1 MDTTCLP
8 LRALLLTVSG
18 WVHRE
23 QQRTIDYLVEEN
35 RVLKEQL
42 GTKRLRLTD
51 DQRRR
56 LAAKGKLLGRR
67 LLGQL
72 ATIVAPDTIMRWH
85 RRLIAAKWTYPQ
97 QVKSGAGVMLAIKRL
112 VLRMATENATWG
124 YSRIQGEL
132 EALGHR
138 VGRSTIARILKAEGI
153 QPAPDRP
160 TSWRTFLKSH
170 WGQVA
175 ACDFFTTEVW
185 TARGL
190 VTYYTLFVIDLKT
203 RVVEIAG
210 STPNPNSA
218 WMTQVAR
225 QLTDHVDGVLRGHSF
240 LLCDRDSI
248 FSAHWR
254 AMLKREGVRVVQTP
268 YRAPNANAYA
278 ERFVRSIK
286 YECLRRMM
294 LFGERGLQRALRE
307 YVEHYNEERPHQGV
321 GNRPLLR
328 MREPRPTGVT
338 EVQEMERLG
347 GHSTHLQTVGRMM
360 GQYGHRSISRLD
372 TTDFVLASGHHGYG
386 QLRPKHIGRPVEKL
400 K

>member
-1 MDTTCLP
+1 MLTTCLP

-23 QQRTIDYLVEEN
+23 QQRAIDYLVEEN

-51 DQRRR
+51 TQRRR

-67 LLGQL
+67 LLGKL
-72 ATIVAPDTIMRWH
+72 ATVVTPDTIMRWH

-97 QVKSGAGVMLAIKRL
+97 PAKSSAGVMLAIKRL

-132 EALGHR
+132 EGVGHR

-160 TSWRTFLKSH
+160 TSWRTFLNSH

-175 ACDFFTTEVW
+175 ACDFFTSEVW
-185 TARGL
+185 TAKGL

-203 RVVEIAG
+203 RIVEIAG
-210 STPNPNSA
+210 STPNPDSA

-225 QLTDHVDGVLRGHSF
+225 NLTDTMDGFLRGHRF

-248 FSAHWR
+248 FSARWR
-254 AMLKREGVRVVQTP
+254 TMLKREGVRVVQTP
-268 YRAPNANAYA
+268 HRAPNANAYA

-286 YECLRRMM
+286 SECLRRMM
-294 LFGERGLQRALRE
+294 MFGERGLQRALRE
-307 YVEHYNEERPHQGV
+307 YAEHYNKERPHQGF
-321 GNRPLLR
+321 GNRPLLK
-328 MREPRPTGVT
+328 MREPRPTGAT
-338 EVQEMERLG
+338 EVLAMERLG
-347 GHSTHLQTVGRMM
+347 GL
-360 GQYGHRSISRLD
+360 
-372 TTDFVLASGHHGYG
+372 
-386 QLRPKHIGRPVEKL
+386 LRTYRRWAA
-400 K
+400 

>member
-1 MDTTCLP
+1 MLAELHP

-18 WVHRE
+18 WVTRE
-23 QQRTIDYLVEEN
+23 QQRAIDYLREEN

-42 GTKRLRLTD
+42 GSKRLRLTD

-72 ATIVAPDTIMRWH
+72 ATIVTPDTILRWH

-97 QVKSGAGVMLAIKRL
+97 PAKSRKGVMLTIRRL

-132 EALGHR
+132 EDLGHR
-138 VGRSTIARILKAEGI
+138 VGRSTIARIMKAEGI
-153 QPAPDRP
+153 QPAPERP
-160 TSWRTFLKSH
+160 TAWRTFLNAQ

-185 TARGL
+185 TTRGL

-210 STPNPNSA
+210 CTPNPNTA
-218 WMTQVAR
+218 WMAQVAR
-225 QLTDHVDGVLRGHSF
+225 NLTDPIDGF
-240 LLCDRDSI
+240 LKHHRYLICDRETT

-254 AMLKREGVRVVQTP
+254 SMLKREGVRVVHTP

-278 ERFVRSIK
+278 ERFVRSVK
-286 YECLRRMM
+286 HECLRRMI
-294 LFGERGLQRALRE
+294 LFGERGLRRALRE
-307 YVEHYNEERPHQGV
+307 YVEHYNEERPHQGI
-321 GNRPLLR
+321 GNLIPVPRKR
-328 MREPRPTGVT
+328 QPRPTGAA
-338 EVQEMERLG
+338 EVHSMDRLG
-347 GHSTHLQTVGRMM
+347 GLLRHYR
-360 GQYGHRSISRLD
+360 RS
-372 TTDFVLASGHHGYG
+372 A
-386 QLRPKHIGRPVEKL
+386 
-400 K
+400 

>member
-1 MDTTCLP
+1 MDTTCFP
-8 LRALLLTVSG
+8 LRTLLLTVSG

-23 QQRTIDYLVEEN
+23 QQRAIDYLREEN

-56 LAAKGKLLGRR
+56 LAAKGKRLGRR
-67 LLGQL
+67 LLGRL
-72 ATIVAPDTIMRWH
+72 ATIVTPDTIMRWH

-97 QVKSGAGVMLAIKRL
+97 PTKSCAGVMLAIKRL

-132 EALGHR
+132 EDVGHR

-160 TSWRTFLKSH
+160 TSWRTFLKGH

-185 TARGL
+185 TAKGL

-203 RVVEIAG
+203 RIVEIAG
-210 STPNPNSA
+210 STPNPDEA
-218 WMTQVAR
+218 WMAQVAR
-225 QLTDHVDGVLRGHSF
+225 NLTDTFDGFLRGHRF

-254 AMLKREGVRVVQTP
+254 AMLKREGVQVVQTP

-328 MREPRPTGVT
+328 MRKPRPAGAT
-338 EVQEMERLG
+338 EVLAMERLG
-347 GHSTHLQTVGRMM
+347 GLLRTYR
-360 GQYGHRSISRLD
+360 RS
-372 TTDFVLASGHHGYG
+372 AA
-386 QLRPKHIGRPVEKL
+386 
-400 K
+400 

>member
-23 QQRTIDYLVEEN
+23 QQRAIDYLREEN

-42 GTKRLRLTD
+42 GSKRLRLTD

-72 ATIVAPDTIMRWH
+72 ATIVTPDTIMRWH
-85 RRLIAAKWTYPQ
+85 RRLIAAKWTYPLSA
-97 QVKSGAGVMLAIKRL
+97 KSSAGVMLAIKLL

-132 EALGHR
+132 EVLGHR

-153 QPAPDRP
+153 QPAPERP

-185 TARGL
+185 TPRGL

-203 RVVEIAG
+203 RIVEIAG
-210 STPNPNSA
+210 STPNPNEA
-218 WMTQVAR
+218 WMAQVAR
-225 QLTDHVDGVLRGHSF
+225 NLTDPFDGFLKQHRF

-268 YRAPNANAYA
+268 HRAPNANAYA

-286 YECLRRMM
+286 SECLRRMM

-307 YVEHYNEERPHQGV
+307 YAEHYNRERPHQGV

-328 MREPRPTGVT
+328 MREPRPTGAA
-338 EVQEMERLG
+338 EVLAVERLG
-347 GHSTHLQTVGRMM
+347 GILRHYR
-360 GQYGHRSISRLD
+360 RS
-372 TTDFVLASGHHGYG
+372 AA
-386 QLRPKHIGRPVEKL
+386 
-400 K
+400 